1 MKKLS
6 LEQRIALLIAYIVEH
21 AKDPTSVGTMRA
33 LRSLQGEY
41 MVDLYLA
48 SSLGSIVYANENT
61 KQHASNCDC
70 NACWSRT
77 TKES

>member
-6 LEQRIALLIAYIVEH
+6 LDQRIALLIAYTVEH

-33 LRSLQGEY
+33 LRALQAEY

-48 SSLGSIVYANENT
+48 RPFCEHTGKICPGSA
-61 KQHASNCDC
+61 KDGCMC
-70 NACWSRT
+70 L
-77 TKES
+77 